1 MTTNPKINHSNTEFM
16 QEWAKKNL
24 EHFNFINLSYM
35 HIDLVDSVIQMLSY
49 DLQWYKL
56 YWEEKLDYTLAQ
68 RLKKKYTLWSELDEK
83 HQSILHNYQSNS
95 EKVDLCLFHQK
106 AFEIFSIHTCNQLH
120 MEDYLSLY
128 QCFPSISYHAHKIRK
143 RQHKYLLHPIH
154 DQNIFTISPPN
165 NTHHINTIFQT
176 EKRYRFNQV
185 NLTALEIKYLQCLSA
200 LMSQKEIAY
209 RYQVSETAVR
219 KTIGNIKRKMGHE
232 AMPNSKLFK
241 LLREQGITRMYLNHL
256 IS

>member
-1 MTTNPKINHSNTEFM
+1 MTTHSKINYSNTEFM

-24 EHFNFINLSYM
+24 EHFHFINLSYL
-35 HIDLVDSVIQMLSY
+35 HIDLINSVIQMLSH
-49 DLQWYKL
+49 DLHWYEL
-56 YWEEKLDYTLAQ
+56 YWDQKLDYTLAQ
-68 RLKKKYTLWSELDEK
+68 RLKKKYTSWSELDEK
-83 HQSILHNYQSNS
+83 HQYTLHSYQANS

-106 AFEIFSIHTCNQLH
+106 SFEIFSVHTYNQLNI
-120 MEDYLSLY
+120 EDYLTLY

-143 RQHKYLLHPIH
+143 RQHKSSLHPIQDNH
-154 DQNIFTISPPN
+154 VFTISPPN
-165 NTHHINTIFQT
+165 DSHHINTIFQT
-176 EKRYRFNQV
+176 EKRYRFNQI
-185 NLTALEIKYLQCLSA
+185 NLTALELKYLQCLSA

-241 LLREQGITRMYLNHL
+241 ILKEQGITMTYLNHF
-256 IS
+256 IC